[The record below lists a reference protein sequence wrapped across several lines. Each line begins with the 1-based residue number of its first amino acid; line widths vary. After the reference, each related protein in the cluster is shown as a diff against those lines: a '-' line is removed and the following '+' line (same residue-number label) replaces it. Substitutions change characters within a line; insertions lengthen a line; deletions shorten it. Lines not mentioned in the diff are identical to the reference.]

1 MTWLNVLSY
10 FALAIG
16 IFQAL
21 IIVVD
26 EVRHPQMM
34 MIMNVVWPMI
44 GLYFP
49 MFGIWFYY
57 RLGRMKMD
65 MSMKMD
71 TKMEAAMEMHVGEMP
86 MDMSKESGHRSNKK
100 PFWQSVFLS
109 TTHCSGGCALG
120 DIIGAPLVFALG
132 WTILGNSLFSDYVVE
147 FVLAYSFGI
156 AFQYF
161 GMGFHHD
168 NPRQALKD
176 AIKADTLS
184 LVAFEIGMFGWMAI
198 VHYLPFVNVPQP
210 NTAVFWF
217 MMQLAMILGFCTSYP
232 MNWYLVKVGIK
243 HGM

>member
-1 MTWLNVLSY
+1 MTWLNVIAY
-10 FALAIG
+10 IAIAIG
-16 IFQAL
+16 VLQAL

-26 EVRHPQMM
+26 EVRHPQVM
-34 MIMNVVWPMI
+34 MIMNIVWPMM

-49 MFGIWFYY
+49 LFGIWFYY
-57 RLGRMKMD
+57 RIGRMKTN
-65 MSMKMD
+65 MD
-71 TKMEAAMEMHVGEMP
+71 THMP
-86 MDMSKESGHRSNKK
+86 MDMEMDEGFEHTSNKKK

-109 TTHCSGGCALG
+109 TSHCSSGCALG

-132 WTILGNSLFSDYVVE
+132 WTILGHALFADYVVE
-147 FVLAYSFGI
+147 FVLAYLLGI

-161 GMGFHHD
+161 GMGCHHD
-168 NPRQALKD
+168 NPKRALKD

-198 VHYLPFVNVPQP
+198 VHYQPFATVPQP
-210 NTAVFWF
+210 NSAVFWF